1 MIQKQ
6 SPLVSA
12 LRNALR
18 SLGVVSIAAVPALS
32 AVAETTNFEYHGY
45 ARSGIGSSSKGG
57 KQACFQAAGA
67 PFKHRLGNECD
78 SFVEQKLSA
87 TLATDNGTEFKLNTL
102 IAYQTQQ
109 QNEWEN
115 PSDDG
120 NGFALRELNVVAKD
134 IFPALPGA
142 ELWAGKMYYQRHDI
156 HQLDWY
162 YWNASGPG
170 AGLQNIDLGF
180 SKLSLAW
187 IRNEATVMH
196 DSAVTTKTVTFDGQK
211 ERTITKVQS
220 MSDYG
225 VNKDYTIT
233 SQEIDKVVVT
243 DNPTV
248 YPQTST
254 THAITWDDRKIT
266 TNIVDVRLGDIKLSD
281 SFSLDLGLGYGKGS
295 PGDSIANKGFYDKD
309 GFMGTA
315 QLTYAFPIGG
325 FNRLVF
331 QYATDAMTGPGLG
344 QSGVTSQ
351 TSKWFTGSK
360 LARVINFGQIPIM
373 DRLDTTYVIAWSQLD
388 YSKEAQQEMMSP
400 DKLTWV
406 TLGIRPQWK
415 WNELTSTVLDF
426 GWDKVTNGADFT
438 IFENDKIRKEFAD
451 SQMFKVT
458 LAQQFHPRFGAW
470 VRPVLRVFVT
480 YANWDE
486 LKCPAGA
493 VNCTPNTAGIDG
505 DRGLISDNFGKATD
519 GVTFGVQMEAWW

>member
-6 SPLVSA
+6 SPLGSA

-18 SLGVVSIAAVPALS
+18 SLGMVSIAVVPALS

-45 ARSGIGSSSKGG
+45 ARSGIGSSGKGG
-57 KQACFQAAGA
+57 KQACFKPAGA
-67 PFKHRLGNECD
+67 PFKHRLGNECE
-78 SFVEQKLSA
+78 SFVEQKLTA

-102 IAYQTQQ
+102 IAYETQQ

-115 PSDDG
+115 PKDDG
-120 NGFALRELNVVAKD
+120 NSFALRELNVVARD

-156 HQLDWY
+156 HQMDWY
-162 YWNASGPG
+162 YWDVSGPG
-170 AGLQNIDLGF
+170 AGLQNINLGF

-187 IRNEATVMH
+187 IRNEASVMH
-196 DSAVTTKTVTFDGQK
+196 DSSVTTTKTTYDGNTESMFK
-211 ERTITKVQS
+211 KVQPL
-220 MSDYG
+220 SDYG
-225 VNKDYTIT
+225 KDQNYTETRTDISKT
-233 SQEIDKVVVT
+233 VVPGSLSKSEPSHTISWDEKKV
-243 DNPTV
+243 
-248 YPQTST
+248 
-254 THAITWDDRKIT
+254 T
-266 TNIVDVRLGDIKLSD
+266 TNIIDVRLGDLKLSD
-281 SFSLDLGLGYGKGS
+281 SFSLDLGLSYGKGS
-295 PGDSIANKGFYDKD
+295 PGDNVSNKSFYDKD

-315 QLTYAFPIGG
+315 QLTYGFSKGG
-325 FNRLVF
+325 FNKLVF

-344 QSGVTSQ
+344 QSGLTSQ

-360 LARVINFGQIPIM
+360 LTRVIDFGQIPIM
-373 DRLDTTYVIAWSQLD
+373 NRLDTTYVLAWSQLD
-388 YSKEAQQEMMSP
+388 YSREAQAEMLSP
-400 DKLTWV
+400 GKLTWV
-406 TLGIRPQWK
+406 SLGIRPQWK
-415 WNELTSTVLDF
+415 WSELTSTVLDF
-426 GWDKVTNGADFT
+426 GWDEVTNGADFT
-438 IFENDKIRKEFAD
+438 IFEDDKVRKEFAD

-493 VNCTPNTAGIDG
+493 VNCKPNTAGIDG
-505 DRGLISDNFGKATD
+505 DHGLISDNFGRATD